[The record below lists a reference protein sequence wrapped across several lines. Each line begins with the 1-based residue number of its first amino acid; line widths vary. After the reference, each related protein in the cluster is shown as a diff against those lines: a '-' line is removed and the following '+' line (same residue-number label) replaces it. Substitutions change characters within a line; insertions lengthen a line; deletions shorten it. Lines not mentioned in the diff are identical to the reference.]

1 MIVER
6 SGQRLERQLPG
17 PQGRRLFGYLVLH
30 RHRPS
35 SRDELVAALWSD
47 DPPHGA
53 ASALNALLSKLR
65 RVLGTDAFDGRSNVR
80 LLLGDGVMVDVEVAG
95 EAVHRA
101 ESRVALG
108 GWKEAWGP
116 SLVALLVAER
126 EFLPGEEGP
135 WIDEQRR
142 FLGEVRLRALETYGT
157 AGLELGGTE
166 LPAAVRSA
174 RQLIEL
180 APLRESGYQLLMRAL
195 ARQGNVAEALR
206 VYTQVS
212 TTLRDE
218 LGVSPSAPIQAVY
231 EELLA

>member
-1 MIVER
+1 
-6 SGQRLERQLPG
+6 
-17 PQGRRLFGYLVLH
+17 
-30 RHRPS
+30 
-35 SRDELVAALWSD
+35 VAALWSD

-157 AGLELGGTE
+157 AGLELDS
-166 LPAAVRSA
+166 LDAARITGFKAFVHGA
-174 RQLIEL
+174 
-180 APLRESGYQLLMRAL
+180 LLGLAL
-195 ARQGNVAEALR
+195 AAGTDGDPTVAA
-206 VYTQVS
+206 
-212 TTLRDE
+212 TLHGTADR
-218 LGVSPSAPIQAVY
+218 
-231 EELLA
+231 